1 MHKTRKTKILQWL
14 LWAIA
19 LAVFSCTFFV
29 TINRRGECFEK
40 VVDGK
45 IEKVYVRNRLYG
57 WPSEV
62 YGLDKPCR

>member
-1 MHKTRKTKILQWL
+1 MDKNRKLKVFEWL
-14 LWAIA
+14 VIA
-19 LAVFSCTFFV
+19 AFCVGGLFAFSV

-62 YGLDKPCR
+62 YGLDRPCR